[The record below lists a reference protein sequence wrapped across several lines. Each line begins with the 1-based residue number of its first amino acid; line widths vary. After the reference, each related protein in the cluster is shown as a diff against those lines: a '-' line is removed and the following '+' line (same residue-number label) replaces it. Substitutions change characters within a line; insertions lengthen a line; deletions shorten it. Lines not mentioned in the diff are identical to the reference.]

1 VHSTVYTHAVLKHR
15 CNTTLPVLPP
25 SDAGRQWS
33 LFVSARA
40 LGALVSTLHRQGY
53 LPTIPHFV
61 LLLLGLC
68 QLFIILAMTWYPELL
83 PQRYYCSII
92 RWSLYYSEEKLEVGE
107 HPLYCI
113 S

>member
-1 VHSTVYTHAVLKHR
+1 VVAGLVAGLTSLIDDPNRRH
-15 CNTTLPVLPP
+15 TL
-25 SDAGRQWS
+25 S

-40 LGALVSTLHRQGY
+40 LGALVSTLHCQGY

-68 QLFIILAMTWYPELL
+68 QSFIILAMTRYPELL

-107 HPLYCI
+107 HPLYCT